1 MCPERRTRGREAARC
16 AQRSAYAVS
25 YDTRPAHARWAGA
38 PSSGAAPAP
47 QSLSAHPRARPPV
60 ARTRPPVAPEPSSSR
75 VLSCVRLIDRA
86 AAEAQLRQA
95 KLEHEAERAR
105 ASDDAKRQQQ
115 RIHELSSQVALATQ
129 HSWLQQPC

>member
-1 MCPERRTRGREAARC
+1 
-16 AQRSAYAVS
+16 
-25 YDTRPAHARWAGA
+25 
-38 PSSGAAPAP
+38 
-47 QSLSAHPRARPPV
+47 
-60 ARTRPPVAPEPSSSR
+60 
-75 VLSCVRLIDRA
+75 VRLIDRA